1 MEISG
6 INQLHSIMKPVAR
19 KADDIKPHEGQETFK
34 KWLSDAIKKVN
45 DAQVDSQIMTERFV
59 RGDDV
64 ELHDVMISAQKASI
78 SLQTTV
84 EVRNKVIE
92 AYQEIMRMQV

>member
-1 MEISG
+1 MEISK
-6 INQLHSIMKPVAR
+6 LHSVMKPIQR
-19 KADDIKPHEGQETFK
+19 KAEDIKPYEAHNTFK
-34 KWLSDAIKKVN
+34 NMLNDAIKKVN
-45 DAQVDSQIMTERFV
+45 DAQVQSDIMTERFV

-64 ELHDVMISAQKASI
+64 ELHDVMITAQKASI
-78 SLQTTV
+78 SLQVAV